1 MADVAGGG
9 GQRGRRLQLDRAVR
23 PEGHSGAG
31 HRQVERGSGENPRY
45 ARRQG
50 ALRGRRRGYHPLER
64 GGVGRAREAGG
75 GALPRDRPEGEYPA
89 GLSRPSQGHKGGNAR
104 PFAEGFLGRA
114 DLRRH
119 RRRICASCAGVSAG
133 RHASHGAGPVSDSR
147 RRATCRARGDHGAAR
162 VRSRR
167 PAGAAVRSTSDP
179 RVAPGHRAVRHRA
192 AMGRACCRRRGARA
206 HRRQRH
212 ARRAHAGRPR
222 TCSSDGRLLGRS
234 VRVAARAAAAALAH
248 FVSRACSHRRTQL
261 GRAREAA
268 METLSNLAFGLG
280 VALSWQNILYCFIG
294 CFLGTLVGVLP
305 GIGPVATV
313 AMLLPFTFGLGP
325 APALIML
332 AGIYYGAQYGGST
345 TAILVNIPGESS
357 SVVTTLDGHQM
368 ARRGRAGPA
377 LGIAAI
383 GSFIAGCIATLLIAY
398 FAPPLAEVA
407 LKFSPAEYFS
417 LMVFGLIAA
426 VVLARGSLIKAIA
439 MVCFGILL
447 GLLGTDVN
455 SGVIRFAFGQAELA
469 DGLGFVALAMAFFG
483 ITDVVLNLE
492 HKEKQQ
498 VFTSRIGSVLP
509 TRADLRTCFWSIVR
523 GTSLGS
529 LLGVLPGGGAL
540 LASFAAYM
548 VEKKVAKPPRA

>member
-1 MADVAGGG
+1 
-9 GQRGRRLQLDRAVR
+9 
-23 PEGHSGAG
+23 
-31 HRQVERGSGENPRY
+31 
-45 ARRQG
+45 
-50 ALRGRRRGYHPLER
+50 
-64 GGVGRAREAGG
+64 
-75 GALPRDRPEGEYPA
+75 
-89 GLSRPSQGHKGGNAR
+89 
-104 PFAEGFLGRA
+104 
-114 DLRRH
+114 
-119 RRRICASCAGVSAG
+119 
-133 RHASHGAGPVSDSR
+133 
-147 RRATCRARGDHGAAR
+147 
-162 VRSRR
+162 
-167 PAGAAVRSTSDP
+167 
-179 RVAPGHRAVRHRA
+179 
-192 AMGRACCRRRGARA
+192 
-206 HRRQRH
+206 
-212 ARRAHAGRPR
+212 
-222 TCSSDGRLLGRS
+222 
-234 VRVAARAAAAALAH
+234 
-248 FVSRACSHRRTQL
+248 
-261 GRAREAA
+261 

-280 VALSWQNILYCFIG
+280 VALSGQNLLYCFIG

-313 AMLLPFTFGLGP
+313 AMLLPFTVGLGP

-332 AGIYYGAQYGGST
+332 TGIYYGAQYGGST

-383 GSFIAGCIATLLIAY
+383 GSFVAGCIATLLIAY

-417 LMVFGLIAA
+417 LMVLGLIAA
-426 VVLARGSLIKAIA
+426 GVLARGSLLKAIA

-447 GLLGTDVN
+447 GLIGTDVN

-509 TRADLRTCFWSIVR
+509 TLADLRACFWSIVR
-523 GTSLGS
+523 GTALGS
-529 LLGVLPGGGAL
+529 LLGILPGGGAL

-548 VEKKVAKPPRA
+548 VEKKIARPPRAFGEGDIRGVAAPESANNSGAQTSFIPMLTLGIPSNPTMALMIGALMIQGIAPGPQVMTERPELFWGLIASMWVGNLMLLVLNLPLVGLWIKLLMVPYRVLYPSILVFCCIGVYSISNSPFDVMQTAAFGVVGYIFVKLECEPAPLILGFILGPLMEENLRRAMLLSRGDPTVFFQRPISLTMLLIATALLV